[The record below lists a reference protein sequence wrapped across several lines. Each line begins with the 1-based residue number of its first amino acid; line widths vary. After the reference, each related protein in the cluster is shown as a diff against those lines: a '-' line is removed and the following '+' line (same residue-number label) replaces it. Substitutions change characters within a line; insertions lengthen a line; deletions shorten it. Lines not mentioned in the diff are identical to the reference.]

1 MDALRLLLCRIGSE
15 RFALPADQ
23 VERVERMAAL
33 TPLPEAPLGIAG
45 LLNLRG
51 AVLPVVDPRP
61 RLGAPSPAIDP
72 DQHLI
77 VVAAG
82 ERYLLWVDRVEQLI
96 ALGPEQVDA
105 LDRGRAAGLTGGIA
119 RIEGVPVPILSLA
132 ALAPGPILA
141 TSSRSGR

>member
-1 MDALRLLLCRIGSE
+1 MDAARLLLCRIGPA
-15 RFALPADQ
+15 RFALPAEQ

-33 TPLPEAPLGIAG
+33 TPLPGAPPGIAG

-61 RLGAPSPAIDP
+61 RLGAPSLPIDP
-72 DQHLI
+72 DQHL
-77 VVAAG
+77 VVVVAG

-96 ALGPEQVDA
+96 ALRPEQVDV
-105 LDRGRAAGLTGGIA
+105 LDGGRTAGLTGAVA
-119 RIEGVPVPILSLA
+119 RIDNAPVPILSLA

-141 TSSRSGR
+141 APSASRP

>member
-1 MDALRLLLCRIGSE
+1 MDAPRLLLCRIGAG

-72 DQHLI
+72 DQHLV

-96 ALGPEQVDA
+96 ALPPEQVDA
-105 LDRGRAAGLTGGIA
+105 IDGGRAAGLTGGVA
-119 RIEGVPVPILSLA
+119 RIDGAPMPILSLA
-132 ALAPGPILA
+132 ALAPGP
-141 TSSRSGR
+141 